1 VLREG
6 EGGDDVFWE
15 RSDFGFGFGFG
26 FGGILG
32 GNGFLPPSAGWSRDF
47 VGSSAGGCSAGR
59 DCSAVAAGTGL
70 D

>member
-1 VLREG
+1 MLREG

-15 RSDFGFGFGFG
+15 RSDFGFGFGF
-26 FGGILG
+26 